1 MGSAEAAQGSTG
13 EQRILTLNGGSS
25 SVKFAVFD
33 RSRVAADGNIEAS
46 VRGALTGI
54 GTDEA
59 HFTARVASGKLL
71 TDERASLPDQPAA
84 LQRLIAWTQSA
95 DAAPYMRELAAVG
108 HRVVHGG
115 ATFQAPTRMDAHTLA
130 ALRALIP
137 LAPNHLP
144 NEIAAIEAM
153 SAAWPGV
160 PQIACFD
167 TAFHATMPAVAKRF
181 TLPRQ
186 YWDAGVRRYGFHG
199 ISYASICAQLWR
211 LAGPTALDG
220 RVIIAHLG
228 SGASMVALR
237 DGKSVDTTMGL
248 TPLGGLVM
256 STRTGDLDPG
266 VMVYL
271 AREHGM
277 LPDALETLVGEQSGL
292 LGVSGVSADMRDLL
306 AREQTDVRC
315 AEAVESF
322 CYAAHKTLG
331 ALVAVLGGLDLLV
344 FTGGIGEQAAPIR
357 QRIVDGLGYLGLAL
371 APDRNASNA
380 PIISTDESR
389 VVVRVIPTDEEAMI
403 ARYVNA
409 AL

>member
-1 MGSAEAAQGSTG
+1 MGSADHMSGQTG

-25 SVKFAVFD
+25 SVKFAIFE
-33 RSRVAADGNIEAS
+33 RAAFAPDSKPTAS

-54 GTDEA
+54 GSDDA
-59 HFTARVASGKLL
+59 SFTAQDVAGKELVN
-71 TDERASLPDQPAA
+71 ERAPLSDQAAA
-84 LQRLIAWTQSA
+84 LKRLIAWAQSA
-95 DAAPYMRELAAVG
+95 DAAPYMRGLAAVG

-115 ATFQAPTRMDAHTLA
+115 PKFQAPTRMDAQALETL
-130 ALRALIP
+130 RTLIP

-144 NEIAAIEAM
+144 AEIAAIEAA

-160 PQIACFD
+160 PQFAAFD

-181 TLPRQ
+181 ALPRH
-186 YWDAGVRRYGFHG
+186 YWIAGVRRYGFHG
-199 ISYASICAQLWR
+199 ISYASICAQLRR

-228 SGASMVALR
+228 SGSSMVALR
-237 DGKSVDTTMGL
+237 DGRSMDTTMGM

-277 LPDALETLVGEQSGL
+277 TTDALETLVGEQSGM
-292 LGVSGVSADMRDLL
+292 LGVSGDTGDMRELL
-306 AREQTDVRC
+306 AREQTDLWA
-315 AEAVESF
+315 AEAIETY
-322 CYAAHKTLG
+322 CYNARKTLG
-331 ALVAVLGGLDLLV
+331 GLVAALGGVDRLV

-357 QRIVDGLGYLGLAL
+357 QRIADGLGYLGLAL
-371 APDRNASNA
+371 AHDRNTANA
-380 PIISTDESR
+380 PIISADESR
-389 VVVRVIPTDEEAMI
+389 VTVRVIPTDEEAMI
-403 ARYVNA
+403 ARYVDE